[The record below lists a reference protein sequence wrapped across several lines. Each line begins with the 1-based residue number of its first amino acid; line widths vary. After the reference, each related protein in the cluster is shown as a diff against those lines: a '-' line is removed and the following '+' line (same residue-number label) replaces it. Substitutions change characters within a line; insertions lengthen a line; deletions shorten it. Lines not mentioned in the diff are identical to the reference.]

1 MEVGLYRL
9 TEAHPSFNFSE
20 SVFLRDFRAVASS
33 LTMSDRK
40 TGKVGKKNRVV
51 ARELPYGMCVHSH
64 MLLRHS
70 KGNLA
75 ADSFAHLRI
84 YVFQLLGL
92 WCNVRICNIVKPK
105 LK

>member
-84 YVFQLLGL
+84 YVPYFSCLVYGAMLVYAILL
-92 WCNVRICNIVKPK
+92 NPS
-105 LK
+105 